1 MALAKVEEAHQI
13 VKSCSKCAP
22 HFPVP
27 SEGLALVVFILYHY
41 GRWMLL
47 TFHLLDDSIM
57 SMLSL
62 ILTLV
67 LFLPLQDQEKQ
78 HAMS

>member
-1 MALAKVEEAHQI
+1 MALAKVEQAHQI
-13 VKSCSKCAP
+13 VKSRSCSP
-22 HFPVP
+22 HLLCPVM
-27 SEGLALVVFILYHY
+27 ELALVVFALYHY

-47 TFHLLDDSIM
+47 TFHLLDDSVM

-67 LFLPLQDQEKQ
+67 LFLPLQDQKKQ
-78 HAMS
+78 HAMT